1 MRRCRAR
8 KRRVIPPSAPRCW
21 SSEAVNCPPFRCRH
35 SRLGSR
41 RALLIGVGANKST
54 DRRSGGRRRRHRNL
68 AFSRHSL
75 PRFGGPAGPLP
86 KRVRGR
92 DDLTGGVPLPIFPA
106 ACHPP
111 AMLQDGEKRTEIN
124 GFSWISCL

>member
-8 KRRVIPPSAPRCW
+8 KRRVIPPSAP
-21 SSEAVNCPPFRCRH
+21 AVPHRTPSTAPSPYRH
-35 SRLGSR
+35 TQPGSHPV
-41 RALLIGVGANKST
+41 LLIGVGANKST
-54 DRRSGGRRRRHRNL
+54 DRRSGGCRRRHRNL
-68 AFSRHSL
+68 AFSRHNL
-75 PRFGGPAGPLP
+75 PRFGGPPGPLP

-106 ACHPP
+106 ARHPP
-111 AMLQDGEKRTEIN
+111 AMLQNGEKRTEIN